1 MSNSLLTFIENEG
14 AILVKDVESGAE
26 TAFNHMKTEAAAAYA
41 WLKAEVQSPEVQSFL
56 AKALADAET
65 AAAALVSSYGAAVQP
80 AIQSAVA
87 DSETFIAN
95 LLNSALG
102 GNVKTNLTTIPAAQ
116 DGVAQL
122 GSAAGLIAQQAFGTV
137 VSKLLAGAA

>member
-1 MSNSLLTFIENEG
+1 MTNSLLTFIENEG
-14 AILVKDVESGAE
+14 AIIVKDVESGAE
-26 TAFNHMKTEAAAAYA
+26 TAFNYMKTEAQAAYS

-80 AIQSAVA
+80 AIQAAVA

-122 GSAAGLIAQQAFGTV
+122 GSAAGLIAQQAFGMV
-137 VSKLLAGAA
+137 VSKLLASAV